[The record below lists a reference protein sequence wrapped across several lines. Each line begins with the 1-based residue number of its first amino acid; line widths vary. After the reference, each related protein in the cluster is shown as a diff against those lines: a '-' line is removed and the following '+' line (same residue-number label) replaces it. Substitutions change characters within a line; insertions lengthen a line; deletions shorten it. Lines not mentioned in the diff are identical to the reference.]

1 MSATPELKNKSWH
14 LNDIIKKILWN
25 DITPL
30 PPVERGV
37 YWKEDLTLN
46 APNTDTY
53 IDDTFVFQ
61 SGKGVISG
69 HNLNLAQN
77 ND

>member
-30 PPVERGV
+30 PPPEQGV
-37 YWKEDLTLN
+37 YWKEDITLHT
-46 APNTDTY
+46 PSTDACVV
-53 IDDTFVFQ
+53 DTFIFQ
-61 SGKGVISG
+61 SGLGVVTE
-69 HNLNLAQN
+69 HNLDLT
-77 ND
+77 DD